1 MNTLIEQ
8 KMKEFEEKFTQ
19 EGPLKTY
26 REMRHEYYLN
36 CTDIEAFIR
45 RAMEEVQIQCEVA
58 VDRERIKHDIK
69 CKAHSKDPLIVSIC
83 DCGADEHN
91 YAIRQALNAIKRLTN
106 SQPTK

>member
-1 MNTLIEQ
+1 LIEQ

-45 RAMEEVQIQCEVA
+45 RAMEEAVA
-58 VDRERIKHDIK
+58 AEREQNKPIIERIKLRL
-69 CKAHSKDPLIVSIC
+69 AHLERLI
-83 DCGADEHN
+83 
-91 YAIRQALNAIKRLTN
+91 TN

>member
-45 RAMEEVQIQCEVA
+45 RAMEESY
-58 VDRERIKHDIK
+58 KHGNIDGYAEGWNGYK
-69 CKAHSKDPLIVSIC
+69 SRYKKD
-83 DCGADEHN
+83 
-91 YAIRQALNAIKRLTN
+91 KN